1 MRECVNAGPS
11 RERLCHY
18 ALLRAS
24 CSVAHRK
31 QEVIAQVRARLLVL
45 TPIPKPNEP
54 LRGVRRPKGRERAKD
69 RKDDQG
75 RNGRVVQ
82 IGPDGLAA
90 SAHVMGRP
98 QDRAPHWGYR
108 RSCLSDA
115 VGCPDRG
122 RERAAG

>member
-1 MRECVNAGPS
+1 MKYEC
-11 RERLCHY
+11 ERKP
-18 ALLRAS
+18 R
-24 CSVAHRK
+24 RTF
-31 QEVIAQVRARLLVL
+31 VL
-45 TPIPKPNEP
+45 TTIAKNNEP
-54 LRGVRRPKGRERAKD
+54 LHGAQRPKGRDRPKD

-90 SAHVMGRP
+90 SAHVMGRL

-115 VGCPDRG
+115 VACPDRG